1 MTSKLETTGLRMKTP
16 AELAAGLDDL
26 RKRGVGPDDA
36 GLLAAAASYIGG
48 ATDSLREHMAEVG
61 RLRAVIRAN
70 ALRWAPH
77 LTHAEIDEVIH
88 GKQS

>member
-1 MTSKLETTGLRMKTP
+1 MPETTGLRMRTP

-26 RKRGVGPDDA
+26 RKRGVSPDDA

-61 RLRAVIRAN
+61 RLRAIIRVN
-70 ALRWAPH
+70 GLRAGA
-77 LTHAEIDEVIH
+77 THAEIDEVIH
-88 GKQS
+88 GKR